1 MFAQIKRRTLAVAV
15 AALLVGMTANARA
28 DFVVAPNAN
37 ANVEGDGNNGFPF
50 NIQDFGISTMR
61 YQQVYD
67 SSQFSSL
74 GGPKLITEII
84 FRPDAQSGQAF
95 SSTLSSI
102 QIDLSTTSAAPGGL
116 SNTFANNVGADDKV
130 VYGLGS
136 LSLSSA
142 FTGPA
147 NGPKD
152 FDIVINLTTPFLY
165 DPSKGNLLMDVR
177 NFGGGSTTQFDAV
190 QNSSVTDRVWNTNV
204 NSGTATSSGL
214 YELVT
219 EFAYT
224 SSAVPEPATLVP
236 AISGVLFVLGCVLR
250 RRGRVA
256 NA

>member
-136 LSLSSA
+136 LSLSSRIHRPGKRPQRLRHRHQSDHPVPLRSQQRELA
-142 FTGPA
+142 HGRKELGGREYHPIRC
-147 NGPKD
+147 GPK
-152 FDIVINLTTPFLY
+152 
-165 DPSKGNLLMDVR
+165 LLGD
-177 NFGGGSTTQFDAV
+177 
-190 QNSSVTDRVWNTNV
+190 
-204 NSGTATSSGL
+204 
-214 YELVT
+214 
-219 EFAYT
+219 
-224 SSAVPEPATLVP
+224 
-236 AISGVLFVLGCVLR
+236 
-250 RRGRVA
+250 
-256 NA
+256 